1 MHSEVSIKVLT
12 CRPVFR
18 CLGVEEGVEEEMV
31 EARMELDK
39 VDKEAV
45 VVKVISKVVRAL
57 EEVTRHLRELGEKAR
72 EVRVMKIDVWSVS
85 TRWR

>member
-1 MHSEVSIKVLT
+1 MCLELLKLK
-12 CRPVFR
+12 CRPVCR
-18 CLGVEEGVEEEMV
+18 CLGVEEGVEEGGV